1 MVNKNI
7 EKQDRADILLDE
19 EAIPVGELLVRLT
32 HSSDPCECIL

>member
-7 EKQDRADILLDE
+7 EKQDKAYIVLDE

-32 HSSDPCECIL
+32 